1 MSLASSNIKSYF
13 HKQKL
18 WSLISYQPRWGLTL
32 KGWLLIILSFMS
44 ISIFLGFN
52 IYSFLAPVAPIDA
65 EALVVEG
72 WIDDDGIKG
81 AIAHFKQQNYQIL
94 ITTGTPLGRGSYLSE
109 YKNFA
114 QLSAATAVKLGFDEN
129 KIAIVPTP
137 SVTHDRTLAS
147 AMAVKQWLQ
156 QNKPQI
162 KAINVYSKGV
172 HGRRSWLLYREALN
186 PEMKVGIISHTPIS
200 YNARSWWK
208 SSEGARETISEA
220 IAYIYVKFFR

>member
-18 WSLISYQPRWGLTL
+18 WCLISYQPRWGLTL
-32 KGWLLIILSFMS
+32 KGWLLIILSFIS

-81 AIAHFKQQNYQIL
+81 AIAHFRQKNYQIL

-114 QLSAATAVKLGFDEN
+114 QLSAATAVELGFDEN

-137 SVTHDRTLAS
+137 PVDRDRTLAS

-162 KAINVYSKGV
+162 TAINVYSKGV
-172 HGRRSWLLYREALN
+172 HGRRSWLLYREAFN
-186 PEMKVGIISHTPIS
+186 PEMKVGIFSHTPVS
-200 YNARSWWK
+200 YNTRSWWK

-220 IAYIYVKFFR
+220 IAYVYVKFFR

>member
-1 MSLASSNIKSYF
+1 MLLTSSNIKSYF

-18 WSLISYQPRWGLTL
+18 WSLISYQPRWGLTF

-72 WIDDDGIKG
+72 WIDDDGIKD
-81 AIAHFKQQNYQIL
+81 AIAHFQQQNYQIL

-129 KIAIVPTP
+129 KIAMVSTP
-137 SVTHDRTLAS
+137 SVERDRTLAS
-147 AMAVKQWLQ
+147 AIAVKQWLQ

-162 KAINVYSKGV
+162 TAINVYSKGV
-172 HGRRSWLLYREALN
+172 HGRRSWLLYREAFN
-186 PEMKVGIISHTPIS
+186 PEMKVGIISHTPVS
-200 YNARSWWK
+200 YNAQSWWK